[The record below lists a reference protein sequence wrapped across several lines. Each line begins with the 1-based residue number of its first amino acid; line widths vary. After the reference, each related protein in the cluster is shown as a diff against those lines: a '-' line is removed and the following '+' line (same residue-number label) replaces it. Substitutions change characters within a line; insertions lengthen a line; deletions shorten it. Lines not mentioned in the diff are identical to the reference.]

1 MTEPKPTLTV
11 KDVVSIIVGIVVGVF
26 IFKAPSLVAANTGNE
41 TLFMLAWIL
50 GGVLSLIGAL
60 CYAELTTTYPHS
72 GGDYHYLYRAFG
84 RNIAFLFAWSRM
96 AVIQT
101 GAIAMLAFA
110 FGDYA
115 TQIFS
120 LGGYSSS
127 LYAAGIIILLTAV
140 NVMGVR
146 QGKGTQNFLTAII
159 VTGLLMIVA
168 VGFLFP
174 ASPADVQQHL
184 IKEPQL
190 AFGLAM
196 IFVLLTYGGWNEAAY
211 VSAEVKDVQRNM
223 VKALVLGIG
232 IITVIYLLVG
242 LAYLRG
248 MGLTAMAGSTAV
260 AADLLRFAF
269 GETAA
274 ILISLLVMVAAMSS
288 TNGTIL
294 TGARTNYALGRD
306 FALFRH
312 LGYWHKQNNTPVN
325 ALLIQGIIA
334 LALVALVALGGLSK
348 DGFTTMVAYTTPVF
362 WLFFLFVGLSI
373 FRLRSLEPK
382 TPRVFRVPFYPIT
395 PLIFCATCLYMLYS
409 AITYALSLGL
419 AGWGIGVFIGIVV
432 LLAGIPVLIFAT
444 NHKGEIKNK

>member
-11 KDVVSIIVGIVVGVF
+11 RDVVSIIVGIVVGVF
-26 IFKAPSLVAANTGNE
+26 IFKAPSLVAANTGSE

-50 GGVLSLIGAL
+50 GGALSLIGAL

-72 GGDYHYLYRAFG
+72 GGDYHYLHRAFG

-115 TQIFS
+115 TQIFN
-120 LGGYSSS
+120 LGGHSPS

-146 QGKGTQNFLTAII
+146 QGKGTQNLLTAII
-159 VTGLLMIVA
+159 VTGLLMVVA

-184 IKEPQL
+184 FKEPQL

-211 VSAEVKDVQRNM
+211 VSAEVKDRRNM
-223 VKALVLGIG
+223 VKALVYGIG

-248 MGLTAMAGSTAV
+248 MGLTAMAGSTVV

-274 ILISLLVMVAAMSS
+274 IFISLLVMIAAMSS
-288 TNGTIL
+288 INGTIF

-306 FALFRH
+306 FALFRP

-325 ALLIQGIIA
+325 ALLIQGVIA
-334 LALVALVALGGLSK
+334 LALVALGSLLSK
-348 DGFTTMVAYTTPVF
+348 DGFKTMVAYTTPVF
-362 WLFFLFVGLSI
+362 WLFFLFVGLSL

-382 TPRVFRVPFYPIT
+382 TPRLFRVPFYPIT

-409 AITYALSLGL
+409 AIGYALSLEL
-419 AGWGIGVFIGIVV
+419 AGWSIGVFVGIAV

>member
-11 KDVVSIIVGIVVGVF
+11 KDVVSIIVGIVIGVF
-26 IFKAPSLVAANTGNE
+26 IFKAPSIVAANTGGSE
-41 TLFMLAWIL
+41 AIFMLTWLL
-50 GGVLSLIGAL
+50 GGVLAMIGAL

-110 FGDYA
+110 FGNYA

-120 LGGYSSS
+120 LGGHSPS

-140 NVMGVR
+140 NIMGVK
-146 QGKGTQNFLTAII
+146 QGKGTQNLLTAII
-159 VTGLLMIVA
+159 VTGLLMVVA

-174 ASPADVQQHL
+174 ANPADVQQHL
-184 IKEPQL
+184 FKEPQL

-211 VSAEVKDVQRNM
+211 VSAEVKDVHRNM
-223 VKALVLGIG
+223 VKALVYGIG

-248 MGLTAMAGSTAV
+248 MGLTAMAGSTVV

-274 ILISLLVMVAAMSS
+274 IFISLLVMIAAMSS
-288 TNGTIL
+288 INGTIF

-306 FALFRH
+306 FALFGS

-334 LALVALVALGGLSK
+334 LALVAIGGLSE
-348 DGFTTMVAYTTPVF
+348 DGFKIMVAYTTPVF
-362 WLFFLFVGLSI
+362 WLFFLFVGLSL
-373 FRLRSLEPK
+373 FRLRSLDSK
-382 TPRVFRVPFYPIT
+382 TPRLFRVPFYPIT

-409 AITYALSLGL
+409 AISYALTFEL
-419 AGWGIGVFIGIVV
+419 AEWGIGVFVGIGV

-444 NHKGEIKNK
+444 NHKGEIKK